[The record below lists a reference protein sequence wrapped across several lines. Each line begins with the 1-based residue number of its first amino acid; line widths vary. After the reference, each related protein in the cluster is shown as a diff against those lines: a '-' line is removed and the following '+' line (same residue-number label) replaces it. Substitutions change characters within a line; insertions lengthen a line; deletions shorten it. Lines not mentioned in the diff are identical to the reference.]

1 MRDNAISPH
10 NSPLYSVPNDED
22 DINGDDGP
30 EVDRREAPMAAAISV
45 DPRLLYR
52 SLPSSRS
59 TVSNQSF
66 SLDRLE
72 PQNRDQSS
80 NAAHLEGPAQVD
92 RTNMAQKQYSE
103 AQHAATTLQAAARG
117 RFAKQ
122 RSASLRKQRGQFA
135 SAAADVETLCMKVS
149 ILSPK

>member
-10 NSPLYSVPNDED
+10 NSPLYSVPDDED

-30 EVDRREAPMAAAISV
+30 EVGRREALMVAAISG
-45 DPRLLYR
+45 DPRLQKR
-52 SLPSSRS
+52 SLPTSRS

-80 NAAHLEGPAQVD
+80 NAAHLEGPAQIG
-92 RTNMAQKQYSE
+92 RKNMAQKQYSE

-122 RSASLRKQRGQFA
+122 SLRKQRGQFA